1 MSDREER
8 RHRRATLPVRC
19 FALGHE
25 PDDLL
30 VDVTTVDERLAM
42 MWPLAKAAFEAAGI
56 PTDPPPRH
64 LLPGRVFR
72 PPRDP

>member
-8 RHRRATLPVRC
+8 RRRRATMPIRR
-19 FALGHE
+19 FALGDE

-30 VDVTTVDERLAM
+30 VDSTSIDERLAM

-64 LLPGRVFR
+64 LLPGRVLRR
-72 PPRDP
+72 PVEP